1 MHSGENAEV
10 AQAIKEHYRPTF
22 AGDDLPSC
30 DSGAIM
36 AVADKLDTIVGCIGV
51 GLIPSGSED
60 PYGLRRHALGILQII
75 LDQGWQFSFPALVQD
90 NLNLIIEKAKLE
102 PDEIKKHIEDLF
114 SQRYKTLLN
123 GEGFPYDAIDCVLST
138 GMGSIVD
145 VREKVKAFTDLKKQ
159 PHFEPL
165 AIAFKRVASILDKK
179 VGGEID
185 PGLLN
190 EPAEKQLY
198 EAFLKVKSPVFSHIK
213 KKEFSRALE
222 KMVDI
227 KPSVDNFFD
236 NVMVMVE
243 DSSLCTNRMCL
254 LRDISGLFSDLADF
268 SKIVVKKA

>member
-1 MHSGENAEV
+1 
-10 AQAIKEHYRPTF
+10 
-22 AGDDLPSC
+22 
-30 DSGAIM
+30 M
-36 AVADKLDTIVGCIGV
+36 AVADKLDTIVGCIAV
-51 GLIPSGSED
+51 GLIPTGSED
-60 PYGLRRHALGILQII
+60 PYGLRRHSLGILQII
-75 LDQGWQFSFPALVQD
+75 LDQGWQFSFQALVED
-90 NLNLIIEKAKLE
+90 SLNLIIVKAKLKQE
-102 PDEIKKHIEDLF
+102 EIKKHIEDLF

-138 GMGSIVD
+138 GMGSVVD
-145 VREKVKAFTDLKKQ
+145 VRAKVKAFTDLKKQ

-198 EAFLKVKSPVFSHIK
+198 EAFLQVKSPVLSHIK

-268 SKIVVKKA
+268 SKIVVKKV